1 MIYHVKEKRS
11 ILLLHHIMFQTQEI
25 ESIKAKKKLRLLETI
40 LKQAI
45 MGHKNVAN
53 LIDHLLNVNRTSTYS
68 KYCLEIEKLSP
79 VKKKKQLYS
88 FHQNAFKGTLFT
100 RYKIKIL
107 KPCHQMYDKKNQTY
121 TEKPKRARYLT
132 TLRRIGSNDEHSF
145 CKLSTLRASTITL
158 HNLKSY
164 KKNCILQ
171 ETNKCSTNIITL
183 QQILQTIREL

>member
-45 MGHKNVAN
+45 MGHRNVVN

-79 VKKKKQLYS
+79 VKKKKQLY
-88 FHQNAFKGTLFT
+88 
-100 RYKIKIL
+100 
-107 KPCHQMYDKKNQTY
+107 
-121 TEKPKRARYLT
+121 
-132 TLRRIGSNDEHSF
+132 
-145 CKLSTLRASTITL
+145 
-158 HNLKSY
+158 
-164 KKNCILQ
+164 
-171 ETNKCSTNIITL
+171 
-183 QQILQTIREL
+183 